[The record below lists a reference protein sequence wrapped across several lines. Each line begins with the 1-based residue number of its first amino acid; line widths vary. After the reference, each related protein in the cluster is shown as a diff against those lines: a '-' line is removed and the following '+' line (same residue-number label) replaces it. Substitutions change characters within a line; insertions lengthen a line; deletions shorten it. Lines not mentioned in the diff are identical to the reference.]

1 MEKGAKRC
9 DRKRAMVEVNVA
21 SDSSVSEEGEEVQT
35 IVTDSHRSLEE
46 NLRNLV
52 CESSLAMYLM
62 ILLT

>member
-1 MEKGAKRC
+1 
-9 DRKRAMVEVNVA
+9 MVEVNVA

-35 IVTDSHRSLEE
+35 IVTDSDRSLEE